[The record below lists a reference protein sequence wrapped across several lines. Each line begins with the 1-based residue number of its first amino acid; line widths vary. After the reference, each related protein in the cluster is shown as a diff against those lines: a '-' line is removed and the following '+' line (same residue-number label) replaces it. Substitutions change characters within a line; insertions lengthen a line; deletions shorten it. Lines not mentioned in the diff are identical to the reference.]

1 MKLNDG
7 DGNQQA
13 ADYRST
19 NGFFATDSDAA
30 QAHFSG
36 KITHRLLFVPVPS
49 ALASIKSD
57 RGETGRD
64 WSKHI

>member
-13 ADYRST
+13 TDYQST
-19 NGFFATDSDAA
+19 NWFFASDSEAA

-36 KITHRLLFVPVPS
+36 KITHQLLFVPVPS

-57 RGETGRD
+57 GGETGRD
-64 WSKHI
+64 